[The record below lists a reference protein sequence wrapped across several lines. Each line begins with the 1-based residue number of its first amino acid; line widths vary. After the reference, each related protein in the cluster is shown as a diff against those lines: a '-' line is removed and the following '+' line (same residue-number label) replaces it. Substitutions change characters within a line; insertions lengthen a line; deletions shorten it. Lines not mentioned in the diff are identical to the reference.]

1 MLSTC
6 TIPSRFPFADL
17 QGKMASFP
25 SNAEVERK
33 QILVLIASLTNLFNK
48 VGFVPGL
55 VGVCL
60 GWRCFYFYLDVPAR
74 WIAIGKG
81 NRLHLR
87 NAHTP

>member
-1 MLSTC
+1 MMV
-6 TIPSRFPFADL
+6 
-17 QGKMASFP
+17 Q
-25 SNAEVERK
+25 
-33 QILVLIASLTNLFNK
+33 LVLMAGASPANLFNK
-48 VGFVPGL
+48 VGFVPWL

-87 NAHTP
+87 NAHTPRGFRGSRAKTAPQILVSDFPLPYVRE